1 LGDRT
6 HEPISLQKLNKKC
19 ECSNLQTTPNL
30 LYTLLGAGIFKLNYM
45 SKDFSFSRFFHA
57 DKSTSKN
64 GSGIHQAEKR
74 HGRLV
79 WDSSKKGTYVRAI
92 HGELK

>member
-1 LGDRT
+1 
-6 HEPISLQKLNKKC
+6 
-19 ECSNLQTTPNL
+19 
-30 LYTLLGAGIFKLNYM
+30 M

>member
-1 LGDRT
+1 
-6 HEPISLQKLNKKC
+6 
-19 ECSNLQTTPNL
+19 
-30 LYTLLGAGIFKLNYM
+30 M
-45 SKDFSFSRFFHA
+45 SKDYSFSRFFHA
-57 DKSTSKN
+57 DKSMSKN

-79 WDSSKKGTYVRAI
+79 WDSQKKGTYVRAL